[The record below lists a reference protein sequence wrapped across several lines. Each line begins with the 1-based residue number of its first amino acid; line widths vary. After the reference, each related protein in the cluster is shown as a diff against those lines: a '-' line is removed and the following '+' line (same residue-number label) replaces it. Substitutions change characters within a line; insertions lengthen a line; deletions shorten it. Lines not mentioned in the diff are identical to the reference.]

1 MYNGAVNKF
10 IHSFIVLRNV
20 YAWRYVFASQYCD
33 VTIESFPSR
42 LTLIDLANQNTYY
55 KTLAL
60 EFELRS
66 DFKNVT
72 IIYP

>member
-1 MYNGAVNKF
+1 MQICLMF
-10 IHSFIVLRNV
+10 ILILFCYCVTKC
-20 YAWRYVFASQYCD
+20 YAWRYVFAPQYCD

-55 KTLAL
+55 KTIAL